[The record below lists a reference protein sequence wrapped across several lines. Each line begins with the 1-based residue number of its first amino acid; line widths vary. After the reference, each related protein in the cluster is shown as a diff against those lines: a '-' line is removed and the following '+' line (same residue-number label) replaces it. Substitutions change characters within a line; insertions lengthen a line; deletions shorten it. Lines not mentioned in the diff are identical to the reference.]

1 MKKEINKDCSI
12 SFEIRVCE
20 ISDEDKSQS
29 YKSKNKMV
37 INDIEYNFIKKCLNN
52 EYGIGDHFEDLDRE
66 VKEIIKKGVQNQKLN
81 QLQELKQELQLTLH
95 CETENAMS
103 YASSISEAS
112 DIHKGWIECLEY
124 VIETIDNKLKSI

>member
-20 ISDEDKSQS
+20 VSDEDKSRS

-37 INDIEYNFIKKCLNN
+37 INDVEYNFIKKCLNN

-66 VKEIIKKGVQNQKLN
+66 VEEIIKKGVKNQKWFQDN
-81 QLQELKQELQLTLH
+81 FVRAWERNINDYN
-95 CETENAMS
+95 NARQ
-103 YASSISEAS
+103 AITS
-112 DIHKGWIECLEY
+112 DYMALRKN
-124 VIETIDNKLKSI
+124 NKDVE